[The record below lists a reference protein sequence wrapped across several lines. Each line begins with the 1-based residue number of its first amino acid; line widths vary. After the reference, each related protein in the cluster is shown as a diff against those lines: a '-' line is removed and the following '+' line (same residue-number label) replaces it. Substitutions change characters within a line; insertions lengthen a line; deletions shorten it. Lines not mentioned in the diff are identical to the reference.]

1 MEYVQDREVVINTTI
16 TLAKGI
22 LLATDTNLLIENGAC
37 IDLTKEW
44 AQRLM
49 SRVGLAKHK
58 VSTVVKVDQKF

>member
-1 MEYVQDREVVINTTI
+1 MQDRGIVINTII

-22 LLATDTNLLIENGAC
+22 LLATDTNLLIENGVH

-49 SRVGLAKHK
+49 NRVGLAKHE